1 MAVSFSLIVI
11 LSFCRYKG
19 DTLIQVLDSLDP
31 PVRDYDR
38 PFRFVITD
46 VFKNGQGGLSVA
58 GKVTYS
64 QIMCFSI
71 SRSPKHLS
79 FFSSFFF
86 FFFFFFF
93 FLSTMRLH
101 LAPTGRLRVCDNGD
115 TADCYAC

>member
-71 SRSPKHLS
+71 SRSPKYLS
-79 FFSSFFF
+79 FFSSFFSFSF
-86 FFFFFFF
+86 F
-93 FLSTMRLH
+93 
-101 LAPTGRLRVCDNGD
+101 
-115 TADCYAC
+115 